1 MIKELVCINCPNSC
15 NLSVEV
21 NEHNEILSVS
31 GNKCPRGDA
40 YARKELTH
48 PTRIITSTVRI
59 TNAIHGVLPV
69 ITSAD
74 IPKEKMFD
82 VMKEIQKVEVCAP
95 IENGAIIV
103 KDVCGL
109 GVDVIASRSMEK
121 IN

>member
-1 MIKELVCINCPNSC
+1 MIKVLVCINCPNSC

-21 NEHNEILSVS
+21 DENNQILSVS

-59 TNAIHGVLPV
+59 KGAIHSVLPV
-69 ITSAD
+69 ITSSD

-82 VMKEIQKVEVCAP
+82 VMKEIQNIEVCAP

-103 KDVCGL
+103 ANVCGL
-109 GVDVIASRSMEK
+109 GVDVVASRSMEK